1 MSQSN
6 AELVPEHAS
15 HPGWIADGCE
25 LRMTVTPRNGGVTS
39 AGFACSWT
47 GGHCLPGGACEG
59 YRAEAG
65 RQAPPVADRGIG

>member
-15 HPGWIADGCE
+15 HPGWTADGCE

-47 GGHCLPGGACEG
+47 GGHCMPGSACEG
-59 YRAEAG
+59 YRVEASKEVHSPAG
-65 RQAPPVADRGIG
+65 R